1 VRRPAVLLSIALM
14 AVLLLARRRRRAAP
28 APLAVS
34 RPLPALPP
42 AQAALPAPEPPS
54 AAPTPAPPP
63 PPASAMRFLSVPWEL
78 VAAPADEPSLT
89 IRCAGD
95 EHMKLDR
102 VDVQET
108 PTQVFVTVLMRWQP
122 PGGGWFAFEQP
133 HEAAVALAQ
142 PLGGRELVHAPVD
155 EPGHAPLYP

>member
-1 VRRPAVLLSIALM
+1 VRRPAVLLSLALM
-14 AVLLLARRRRRAAP
+14 AVLLVARRRRRTAP
-28 APLAVS
+28 APLVVP

-42 AQAALPAPEPPS
+42 TPAALPAPAPEPPS
-54 AAPTPAPPP
+54 AAPAAP
-63 PPASAMRFLSVPWEL
+63 PPASGMRFLSVPWEL

-89 IRCAGD
+89 IRCVGD
-95 EHMKLDR
+95 EHMELDR

-108 PTQVFVTVLMRWQP
+108 PTQVFVTALMRWQP
-122 PGGGWFAFEQP
+122 PGGGWFAFEQG

-155 EPGHAPLYP
+155 EPGRAPLYP